1 MSDGPYRSLPMS
13 SRWKQAAKCAYLPSF
28 STREIAEALEHAAE
42 RDCRAELSAPFVG
55 RVSALII
62 GPVEPS
68 LFGDA
73 PEAELNTMHRESAS
87 PMEAG
92 FIRNAIDALQ
102 DGYRGA
108 EALQWAAESMV
119 SDRLLAGFRQV
130 EEHIQ
135 REASDG
141 RARMVRSRLEGAH
154 GQVNLA
160 GIAQRVLRMPDA
172 PSRTPVVTYA
182 GLDDGVPL

>member
-13 SRWKQAAKCAYLPSF
+13 SRWKSAAKCAYLPSF
-28 STREIAEALEHAAE
+28 TSREIADALEHAAE
-42 RDCRAELSAPFVG
+42 RDCRAELSAPFV
-55 RVSALII
+55 RRISALVI
-62 GPVEPS
+62 GPAEPS
-68 LFGDA
+68 LFRDA
-73 PEAELNTMHRESAS
+73 SETELDTMHRESAS

-108 EALQWAAESMV
+108 EALQRAAENMV

-130 EEHIQ
+130 EEHMQ

-141 RARMVRSRLEGAH
+141 RARMVRSRLEDAH
-154 GQVNLA
+154 GQVDLA

-172 PSRTPVVTYA
+172 PSRALAVTHA
-182 GLDDGVPL
+182 GLDDGVAL

>member
-1 MSDGPYRSLPMS
+1 MSDGPYRSLPMPP
-13 SRWKQAAKCAYLPSF
+13 RWKSAAKCAYLPSF
-28 STREIAEALEHAAE
+28 AIREIADALEHAVE

-55 RVSALII
+55 RVSALVI
-62 GPVEPS
+62 GPIEPT
-68 LFGDA
+68 LFRDA
-73 PEAELNTMHRESAS
+73 PEAELNTMHREGAS

-92 FIRNAIDALQ
+92 FISNAVDALR

-108 EALQWAAESMV
+108 EALQRAAENMV

-130 EEHIQ
+130 EEHMQ
-135 REASDG
+135 REVSDS
-141 RARMVRSRLEGAH
+141 RTRMVRSRLEAAH
-154 GQVNLA
+154 GQVDLS

-172 PSRTPVVTYA
+172 PTRVSVLTHG

>member
-1 MSDGPYRSLPMS
+1 MSDGPYRSLPMP
-13 SRWKQAAKCAYLPSF
+13 SRWKTAAKCAYLPSF
-28 STREIAEALEHAAE
+28 TTREIADALEHAAE

-55 RVSALII
+55 RVSALVI
-62 GPVEPS
+62 GPAELS
-68 LFGDA
+68 LFRDA

-108 EALQWAAESMV
+108 EALQRAAENMV

-130 EEHIQ
+130 EEHMQ

-141 RARMVRSRLEGAH
+141 SARMVRSRLEGAH
-154 GQVNLA
+154 GQVDLA
-160 GIAQRVLRMPDA
+160 GIAQRVLRVPDA
-172 PSRTPVVTYA
+172 PSRAPVVTHA